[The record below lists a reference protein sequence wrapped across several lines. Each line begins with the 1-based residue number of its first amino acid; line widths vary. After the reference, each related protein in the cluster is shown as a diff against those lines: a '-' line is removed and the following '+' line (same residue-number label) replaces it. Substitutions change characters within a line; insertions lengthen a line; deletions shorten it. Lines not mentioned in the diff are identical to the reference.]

1 MSFSSYESRQR
12 AWDPGCFRHEA
23 VLTGLIHEL
32 SFQLLLAIS
41 AQSSAVI

>member
-12 AWDPGCFRHEA
+12 AWYPRCFRHEA

-41 AQSSAVI
+41 TQSFAVI